1 MPWRGGAGAGFTPPG
16 TTPWLPIGDNDA
28 INVEIQRDDPGS
40 ILTFCRACWRCDGRR
55 GAASRDVRAARV
67 TGRCLGLPEGDG
79 DDRRP
84 QFSSVVQRVD
94 VIGEVLFST
103 ADDLTA
109 VTDDGLQLRPWEGVV
124 VAV

>member
-40 ILTFCRACWRCDGRR
+40 ILTFCRSLLALRRQREELRR
-55 GAASRDVRAARV
+55 GTYELLESP
-67 TGRCLGLPEGDG
+67 GRCLGLPEGDG

-84 QFSSVVQRVD
+84 LTSRASPS
-94 VIGEVLFST
+94 GST
-103 ADDLTA
+103 
-109 VTDDGLQLRPWEGVV
+109 
-124 VAV
+124 